1 MIKYQIN
8 NTDQES
14 ETIKQLHETLDQVLQ
29 KMKELSDAEKEQDQ
43 DKVLASSWNLIEAET
58 MHNKLKVKINI
69 LFKSKA

>member
-58 MHNKLKVKINI
+58 IHNKLKVKINI